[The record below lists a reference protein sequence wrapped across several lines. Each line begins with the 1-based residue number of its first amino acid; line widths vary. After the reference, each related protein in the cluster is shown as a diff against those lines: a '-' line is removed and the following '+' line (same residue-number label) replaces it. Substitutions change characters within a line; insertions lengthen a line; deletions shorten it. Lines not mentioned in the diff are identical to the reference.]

1 MNSKR
6 KLIFLDIDGVLN
18 SATGKGPYISRME
31 VEKLKLLKRLI
42 NDSGS
47 LGVIITSDRRYSKVD
62 MECIIEAFD
71 KFQIFI
77 VGETRRPN
85 EDDLEDNRGKQILD
99 YLSSSNEDVDKI
111 VILDDNDDGISNFFE
126 EEFILVNR
134 FYGLNKDVYQK
145 ALEILK

>member
-1 MNSKR
+1 M

-18 SATGKGPYISRME
+18 SATGKEPYVSDME
-31 VEKLKLLKRLI
+31 VEKLKLLKKLI
-42 NDSGS
+42 DDSGS
-47 LGVIITSDRRYSKVD
+47 SGVVITSDRRYSKVD
-62 MECIIEAFD
+62 MEDKTEAFD
-71 KFQIFI
+71 QFEIFI

-85 EDDLEDNRGKQILD
+85 QDDLEDNRGKQIMD
-99 YLSSSNEDVDKI
+99 YLSSSKEDIDRI

-134 FYGLNKDVYQK
+134 FFGLNNSVYQK

>member
-1 MNSKR
+1 M

-18 SATGKGPYISRME
+18 SATGKEPYVSDME
-31 VEKLKLLKRLI
+31 VEKLKLLKKLI
-42 NDSGS
+42 DDSGS
-47 LGVIITSDRRYSKVD
+47 SGVVITSDRRYSKVD
-62 MECIIEAFD
+62 MKDKTEAFD
-71 KFQIFI
+71 QFEIFI

-85 EDDLEDNRGKQILD
+85 QDDLEDNRGKQIMD
-99 YLSSSNEDVDKI
+99 YLSSSKEDIDRI

-134 FYGLNKDVYQK
+134 FFGLNDSVYQK

>member
-1 MNSKR
+1 M

-18 SATGKGPYISRME
+18 SATGKEPYVSDME

-42 NDSGS
+42 DDSGS
-47 LGVIITSDRRYSKVD
+47 SGVVITSDRRYSKVD
-62 MECIIEAFD
+62 MEEKTEAFD
-71 KFQIFI
+71 QFEIFI

-85 EDDLEDNRGKQILD
+85 QDDLEDNRGKQIMD
-99 YLSSSNEDVDKI
+99 YLSSSKEDIDRI

-134 FYGLNKDVYQK
+134 FFGLNNSVYQK

>member
-1 MNSKR
+1 M

-18 SATGKGPYISRME
+18 SATGKEPYVSEME
-31 VEKLKLLKRLI
+31 VEKLKLLKKLI
-42 NDSGS
+42 DDSGS
-47 LGVIITSDRRYSKVD
+47 SGVVITSDRRYSKVD
-62 MECIIEAFD
+62 MEDKTEAFD
-71 KFQIFI
+71 QFEIFI

-85 EDDLEDNRGKQILD
+85 QDDLEDNRGKQIMD
-99 YLSSSNEDVDKI
+99 YLSSSKEDIDRI

-134 FYGLNKDVYQK
+134 FFGLNVSVYQK

>member
-1 MNSKR
+1 M

-18 SATGKGPYISRME
+18 SATGKEPYVSDME
-31 VEKLKLLKRLI
+31 VEKLKLLKKLI
-42 NDSGS
+42 DDSGS
-47 LGVIITSDRRYSKVD
+47 SGVVITSDRRYSKVD
-62 MECIIEAFD
+62 MEDKTEAFD
-71 KFQIFI
+71 QFEIFI

-85 EDDLEDNRGKQILD
+85 QDDLEDNRGKQIMD
-99 YLSSSNEDVDKI
+99 YLSSSKEDIDRI

-134 FYGLNKDVYQK
+134 FFGLNDNVYQK

>member
-1 MNSKR
+1 M

-18 SATGKGPYISRME
+18 SATGKEPYVSDME
-31 VEKLKLLKRLI
+31 VEKLKLLKKLI
-42 NDSGS
+42 DDSGS
-47 LGVIITSDRRYSKVD
+47 SGVVITSDRRYSKVD
-62 MECIIEAFD
+62 MEDKTEAFD
-71 KFQIFI
+71 QFEIFI

-85 EDDLEDNRGKQILD
+85 QDDLEDNRGKQIMD
-99 YLSSSNEDVDKI
+99 YLSSSKEDIDRI

-134 FYGLNKDVYQK
+134 FFGLNVSVYQK

>member
-1 MNSKR
+1 M

-18 SATGKGPYISRME
+18 SATGKEPYVSDME
-31 VEKLKLLKRLI
+31 VEKLKLLKKLI
-42 NDSGS
+42 DDSGS
-47 LGVIITSDRRYSKVD
+47 SGVVITSDRRYSKVD
-62 MECIIEAFD
+62 MEDKTEAFD
-71 KFQIFI
+71 QFEIFI

-85 EDDLEDNRGKQILD
+85 QDDLEDNRGKQIMD
-99 YLSSSNEDVDKI
+99 YLSSSQEDIDRI

-134 FYGLNKDVYQK
+134 FFGLNNSVYQK

>member
-1 MNSKR
+1 M

-18 SATGKGPYISRME
+18 SATGKEPYVSDME
-31 VEKLKLLKRLI
+31 VEKLKLLKKLI
-42 NDSGS
+42 NDSAS
-47 LGVIITSDRRYSKVD
+47 SGVVITSDRRYSKVD
-62 MECIIEAFD
+62 MKDKTEAFD
-71 KFQIFI
+71 QFEIFI

-85 EDDLEDNRGKQILD
+85 KDDLEDNRGKQIMD
-99 YLSSSNEDVDKI
+99 YLSSSKEDIDRI

-134 FYGLNKDVYQK
+134 FFGLNDSVYQK